1 MSKFKNKIINSIV
14 REPYIHFLLIGS
26 LLYLYYQNYH
36 ITPVVQTKENI
47 VISSM
52 EIEDINRMTKIL
64 WERDLR
70 PSELDAILKATY
82 FDKILLNEA
91 IGLELEKKDSEIRTK
106 LISKMKQI
114 LTPTI
119 EEPSEELLHKYYLQN
134 IKDYSITS
142 KISFYHIY
150 LNNIAKID
158 IKSFVKM
165 LNINAIEAK
174 NASNYGDNYSL
185 GNQILSIDKAQL
197 SKKFGKYFSEQ
208 VWKLS
213 SKRWHKVIRS
223 SYGYHIL
230 YITKKETTHPY
241 PFNDIE
247 DRVYS
252 DFMLKQKED
261 NTLSAYKKLSTQYSL
276 KIKYSL

>member
-14 REPYIHFLLIGS
+14 QEPYIHFLVIGS

-36 ITPVVQTKENI
+36 TTPIMKTKENI
-47 VISSM
+47 IISST
-52 EIEDINRMTKIL
+52 EIEDINRTSSIL
-64 WERDLR
+64 WGRNLR
-70 PSELDAILKATY
+70 PSELNSIIKATY

-91 IGLELEKKDSEIRTK
+91 IGLDLEKKDSEIQTK

-114 LTPTI
+114 LTPNI
-119 EEPSEELLHKYYLQN
+119 EEPSEELLYKFYLQN

-158 IKSFVKM
+158 MKSFVEM

-174 NASNYGDNYSL
+174 YANNYGDNYSL

-197 SKKFGKYFSEQ
+197 SKKFGKYFSGR

-213 SKRWHKVIRS
+213 SKRWHEAVRS
-223 SYGYHIL
+223 SNGYHIL

-247 DRVYS
+247 DRVYN
-252 DFMLKQKED
+252 DYMQKQKED
-261 NTLSAYKKLSTQYSL
+261 NILSAYKKLSTQYNL